1 MALIDDLQQVTW
13 TSPNKDIFTLKTLE
27 SGYSQKHIGEVKEN
41 PRTSCTAS
49 SSNKTNG
56 GKKCAST
63 SSGKKRV
70 SNVNDTFTDLGV
82 GGRDITLDC
91 YFIGENHY
99 TNATS
104 FINALAQTG
113 KSKLQLAYGDE
124 FTVNVISFKVS
135 NNLTQN
141 VNTTV
146 VNVNWHETSGTTYP
160 QSTTSKTKEIKNS
173 ASTIKENVAAD
184 FSQAVDTIAASTT
197 RLQTFTSNFKNALN
211 KVSNVLNFADN
222 LTLSTILTDILGQNL
237 STSALTIASQLG
249 IIFYKAAALTS
260 KVKNLSGFTLAS
272 TGLNTLDDGW
282 TSLISTLISNSTTS
296 SNTASLTTVE
306 IDNLMLNDTLA
317 TLAITA
323 AAETIIETD
332 YETRTEAIEASKNL
346 VTLFQTWNEF
356 AEDEL
361 DKITELENF
370 IIRDGGLQSVVVQA
384 ANEILDRSYKLKIE
398 KTVVLAEDKTPLE
411 LAYEYYTDD
420 FYSDPDAALEYLIT
434 TNNLKDDDF
443 LLLKRGTEV
452 KIYV

>member
-1 MALIDDLQQVTW
+1 MAFLENLQQVTW
-13 TSPNKDIFTLKTLE
+13 TSPNKDVFTLKTLE

-41 PRTSCTAS
+41 PRTSYSAS
-49 SSNKTNG
+49 SSSKTKG
-56 GKKCAST
+56 GKSSAST

-70 SNVNDTFTDLGV
+70 SDVNDTFTDLGV

-99 TNATS
+99 TNAAS

-135 NNLTQN
+135 NNLIQN

-146 VNVNWHETSGTTYP
+146 VNVNWHETADTTYP

-173 ASTIKENVAAD
+173 ASTLKDNVAAD

-197 RLQTFTSNFKNALN
+197 RLQTFTSNFTSVLN
-211 KVSNVLNFADN
+211 KVSNVLDFADN

-260 KVKNLSGFTLAS
+260 KVKNLSGFTLAD
-272 TGLNTLDDGW
+272 TGLSTLYGGW

-296 SNTASLTTVE
+296 SSATSLTTAE

-323 AAETIIETD
+323 AAETTIETD
-332 YETRTEAIEASKNL
+332 YETRAEAVEASKNL

-370 IIRDGGLQSVVVQA
+370 IIRDGGLQSVGVQA
-384 ANEILDRSYKLKIE
+384 ANEILDRSHKLKVE

-411 LAYEYYTDD
+411 LAYEYYTED